1 MPVFVPQRK
10 RNARGE
16 RRVASLLDAAAKVFD
31 KLGYQQ
37 ATTNAIAAEAGVS
50 PATLYQFFPNREAIA
65 GALAT
70 RYAVLMADHQKA
82 QDLQVLQSMPLERM
96 VQAFLDPV
104 IGFHLENPVFRT
116 LLTEATLS
124 KSAKRQKRL
133 LSQTFIDRLAGLL
146 LRKNP
151 RMRRAEAHW
160 NADVCLTVLKAFL
173 PLIAG
178 TSAAGRKKSVRALTD
193 LMVRFLKPLLP

>member
-16 RRVASLLDAAAKVFD
+16 RRVASLLDAAARVFNR
-31 KLGYQQ
+31 LGYQQ

-65 GALAT
+65 DALAT
-70 RYAVLMADHQKA
+70 RYAVLLADQQKS
-82 QDLQVLQSMPLERM
+82 QDLQELQGMPLERM

-116 LLTEATLS
+116 LLTEAPLS
-124 KSAKRQKRL
+124 KSAKRQKHL
-133 LSQTFIDRLAGLL
+133 LSQTFIDRLASLL

-151 RMRRAEAHW
+151 RMTRAEAHW
-160 NADVCLTVLKAFL
+160 NADICLTVLKAFL
-173 PLIAG
+173 PLLAG
-178 TSAAGRKKSVRALTD
+178 TSAAGRKKSVQALTD
-193 LMVRFLKPLLP
+193 LVVRFLTPLVS

>member
-16 RRVASLLDAAAKVFD
+16 RRVASLLDAAARVFD

-65 GALAT
+65 DALAT
-70 RYAVLMADHQKA
+70 RYAVLMANQQKS
-82 QDLQVLQSMPLERM
+82 QDLEELQSIPLERM

-116 LLTEATLS
+116 LTEATLS
-124 KSAKRQKRL
+124 KSAKRQKQL
-133 LSQTFIDRLAGLL
+133 LSQTFIDRLASLL

-178 TSAAGRKKSVRALTD
+178 TSAAGRKKSVQALND
-193 LMVRFLKPLLP
+193 LVVRFLKPLLP

>member
-16 RRVASLLDAAAKVFD
+16 RRVASLLDAAARVFD

-65 GALAT
+65 DALAT
-70 RYAVLMADHQKA
+70 RYAVLMANQQKS
-82 QDLQVLQSMPLERM
+82 QDLEELQSIPLERM

-124 KSAKRQKRL
+124 KSAKRQKQL
-133 LSQTFIDRLAGLL
+133 LSQTFIDRLASLL

-178 TSAAGRKKSVRALTD
+178 TSAAGRKKSVQALND
-193 LMVRFLKPLLP
+193 LVVRFLKPLLP